1 MERVSNAF
9 IARRKTI
16 QSVHGLTSVQWHY
29 DCTPSTRVKPNAPHS
44 LSGNATGD
52 GLTLI
57 DDLLGEQQSL
67 TAVERFAR
75 AHDRNELPA
84 LEKHYRR
91 LLPAA
96 APKSG
101 QQYAFE
107 VDLDKCSGCKACVTA
122 CHSLNGLDEN
132 ETWRS
137 VGLLVN
143 DPVPRPANRQSY
155 QQHVTTA
162 CHHCVDP
169 GCLTG
174 CPVLAYDKD
183 PLTGIVRHLDDQC
196 IGCQYCVLKCP
207 YEVPRY
213 SKERG
218 IVRKCDMCANRL
230 AVGEAPA
237 CVQACPH
244 EAIKITVVDQAKVRG
259 KYRAL
264 PNLSPEKETR
274 RKGEKG
280 SKASGIFSFSHLP
293 LFTSANSFLPVSP
306 NPAITLPTTR
316 FISAR
321 PLPDNLFAGDD
332 MAVRPSD
339 SHLPLVFLL
348 VFSQLAV
355 GASVAGVFVKS
366 QALLLAAVIAGM
378 IGLGVGTL
386 HLGQP
391 LKAWRAFLGWRTSWF
406 SREVIVFGG
415 YVPAAATAAASLW
428 FNVPAALTVA
438 LSTAAAFVGLLGVF
452 CSTMIYVDTRREF
465 WSASQSGTKF
475 FGTVLLLGAAS
486 AWVFAGATMFVPFVI
501 IAAVGKLAFEQ
512 SIFRRLLDHDTL
524 GQQPLNKTALL
535 LAGELGLWSRSRLL
549 CGFVGGVLLPALYL
563 LSPNPA
569 IPIGAFAMC
578 IIGELLE
585 RCLYF
590 TAVVTRK
597 MPGAIAS

>member
-1 MERVSNAF
+1 
-9 IARRKTI
+9 
-16 QSVHGLTSVQWHY
+16 
-29 DCTPSTRVKPNAPHS
+29 
-44 LSGNATGD
+44 
-52 GLTLI
+52 LTLI
-57 DDLLGEQQSL
+57 DDLLGEQQTL

-75 AHDRNELPA
+75 AHERHELPA
-84 LEKHYRR
+84 LERHYRR
-91 LLPAA
+91 LLPAT
-96 APKSG
+96 PKPG

-122 CHSLNGLDEN
+122 CHSLNGLDEH

-143 DPVPRPANRQSY
+143 DPVPGTSRPSY

-169 GCLTG
+169 GCLSG

-213 SKERG
+213 SKRRG
-218 IVRKCDMCANRL
+218 IVRKCDMCASRL

-244 EAIKITVVDQAKVRG
+244 EAIKIIVVDQAKVRG
-259 KYRAL
+259 KFRAL
-264 PNLSPEKETR
+264 PALGDKPSRAT
-274 RKGEKG
+274 
-280 SKASGIFSFSHLP
+280 
-293 LFTSANSFLPVSP
+293 ANGFLPASP

-321 PLPDNLFAGDD
+321 PFSETLFAGDD
-332 MAVRPSD
+332 TAVQPSE

-355 GASVAGVFVKS
+355 GASVAAAVVKS
-366 QALLLAAVIAGM
+366 PALLLAAVVAGAFAL
-378 IGLGVGTL
+378 GLGTL

-391 LKAWRAFLGWRTSWF
+391 LKAWRAFLGWRKSWF
-406 SREVIVFGG
+406 SREAIVFGG
-415 YVPAAATAAASLW
+415 YESVAGMAASSVWLGAPAPLATALAA
-428 FNVPAALTVA
+428 
-438 LSTAAAFVGLLGVF
+438 AAAFVGLLGVF
-452 CSTMIYVDTRREF
+452 CSVMIYADTRREF
-465 WSASQSGTKF
+465 WSAPQSGTKF
-475 FGTVLLLGAAS
+475 FGTTLLLGTAS
-486 AWVFAGATMFVPFVI
+486 AWVFAHAAALVPLLMV
-501 IAAVGKLAFEQ
+501 AAVAKLAFEHR
-512 SIFRRLLDHDTL
+512 IFRWRLADDTL
-524 GQQPLNKTALL
+524 GQQPLSKTARL
-535 LAGELGLWSRSRLL
+535 LAGELGLVTRFRVA
-549 CGFVGGVLLPALYL
+549 CGLSGGVLLPALGL
-563 LSPNPA
+563 LMPGSALA
-569 IPIGAFAMC
+569 ISAFALC
-578 IIGELLE
+578 VIGELLE
-585 RCLYF
+585 RYLFF